1 MDNLLK
7 AIDVSSLEKARRCH
21 RKGISRVA
29 DSFTPDEPH
38 DSGQRRKVIGLGPES
53 VIGLDRNT
61 QEAEAAA
68 ARAVERA
75 RQAGEGTRAEGVAAC
90 FRAVRALLQAS
101 GA

>member
-1 MDNLLK
+1 MSSQGDIPRRGLLHTGRTTRFRSAPK
-7 AIDVSSLEKARRCH
+7 SD
-21 RKGISRVA
+21 RVA
-29 DSFTPDEPH
+29 
-38 DSGQRRKVIGLGPES
+38 PES

>member
-1 MDNLLK
+1 MSSQGDIPRRGLLHTGRT
-7 AIDVSSLEKARRCH
+7 ARFRSAPKSD
-21 RKGISRVA
+21 RLGTGIGDRVA
-29 DSFTPDEPH
+29 
-38 DSGQRRKVIGLGPES
+38 PES